1 MAKMSYSTPASID
14 RTFLDIE
21 IPLLKNSPPIK
32 IFSLLCMAI
41 SASLLFLMFK
51 IFPILAYN
59 AMLSMVFIILWVFT
73 TLFLFRTNE
82 HGEVN
87 FNKLKYLK
95 YYLTNVR
102 KVFTR
107 KSSKPYEF
115 AKLVGILDIDK
126 NNNVIHF
133 ADGRKGIMYEVVGN
147 ASYMLF
153 SNDRDAILDGVDSF
167 FRKFNE
173 SIQFHFVHKIE
184 HQDVYTQLGALQ
196 AVVDNAR
203 DKPWYDKDLERI
215 VALQGQTLQRQ
226 IGRNFLIIKQYLI
239 VSANSIDYLQL
250 ANNLIVDEVMNSRL
264 VFKQCV
270 LEREGDIC
278 QNLKS
283 IING

>member
-1 MAKMSYSTPASID
+1 MAKISYSTPASID

-21 IPLLKNSPPIK
+21 IPFMKNSPPIK
-32 IFSLLCMAI
+32 IFSIMCMTI
-41 SASLLFLMFK
+41 SVSILFLLFK
-51 IFPILAYN
+51 ILPILKYN
-59 AMLSMVFIILWVFT
+59 TILSMVFVAVWIFT

-87 FNKLKYLK
+87 FHKLKYLK

-102 KVFTR
+102 NILTR

-115 AKLVGILDIDK
+115 AKLVGIFDIDK
-126 NNNVIHF
+126 TNNVIYF

-153 SNDRDAILDGVDSF
+153 ANDRDAILDAVDAY

-173 SIQFHFVHKIE
+173 GIQFHYVHKIE

-196 AVVDNAR
+196 AVVDNVR
-203 DKPWYDKDLERI
+203 DKSWYDKDLERL

-226 IGRNFLIIKQYLI
+226 IGRRFLIIKQYI
-239 VSANSIDYLQL
+239 VVSANSIEDLQL

-264 VFKQCV
+264 VFKQCI

-283 IING
+283 IIN